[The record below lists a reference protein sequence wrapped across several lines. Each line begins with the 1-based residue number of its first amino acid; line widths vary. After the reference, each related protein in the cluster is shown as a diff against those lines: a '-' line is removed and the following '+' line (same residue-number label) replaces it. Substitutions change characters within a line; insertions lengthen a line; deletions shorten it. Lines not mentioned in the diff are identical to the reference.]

1 MKQKLI
7 DIIESDTSYNKNA
20 TRRLKSTYPEL
31 WKQILDATDF
41 LPTDAKPK
49 QRVWHILNDIY
60 ERPTCPV
67 TGEYVKWWENR
78 YLETANR
85 SARSKLAVDRGKCNN
100 LWSQK
105 THIKRVNSIREGF
118 ETGRLKPKKWT
129 PEESAVRY
137 EKIRAAT
144 EEKYGVHSTLL
155 LQEVREKQYQTKVEK
170 GIITPR
176 EKRSARQ
183 LYYDEVARLTKISW
197 NEHFDKIN
205 PKRLNRSKWDLDHI
219 FSIQEG
225 FRQNIPPQV
234 IAHWTNLRML
244 EPKENYS
251 KGMRCDKTKEQLFE
265 DYYNS

>member
-1 MKQKLI
+1 MKEELI
-7 DIIESDTSYNKNA
+7 EIIKNDTSCNKSATRYLRNKN
-20 TRRLKSTYPEL
+20 PEL

-85 SARSKLAVDRGKCNN
+85 SASSILCNKEN
-100 LWSQK
+100 RRNTANK
-105 THIKRVNSIREGF
+105 EAIDKRTSTLREGYKS
-118 ETGRLKPKKWT
+118 GRLKPKKWT

-155 LQEVREKQYQTKVEK
+155 LQEVREKQYQSKVKK

-183 LYYDEVARLTKISW
+183 LYYDEVSRLTKISW

-265 DYYNS
+265 DYYNF